1 VVLEAEVIIAAQVEQ
16 VILLPF
22 LLLKVILVEQELVQV
37 QHQQV
42 VVEVDIM
49 LQEVMD
55 QVQEVEVLEVMAQL
69 LL

>member
-42 VVEVDIM
+42 VVEVGIM